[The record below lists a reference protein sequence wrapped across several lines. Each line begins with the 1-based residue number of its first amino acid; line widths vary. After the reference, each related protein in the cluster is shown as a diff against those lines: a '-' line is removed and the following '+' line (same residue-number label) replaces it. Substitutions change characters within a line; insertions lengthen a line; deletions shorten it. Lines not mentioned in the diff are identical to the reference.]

1 MSAVD
6 LLTLK
11 TYRVSWVSAD
21 DYEDIQAYAVA
32 IEGSGESTRVTFIRG
47 GIVLSA
53 LSSEIAEVRLL
64 SLDAEPMR
72 PEDPPI
78 GPDCRDGKCSSCLG
92 GPCEH
97 VCHEFGGTP

>member
-1 MSAVD
+1 MNGTEMLS
-6 LLTLK
+6 LK

-32 IEGSGESTRVTFIRG
+32 IEGSGESMRVTFLRG
-47 GIVLSA
+47 GIVLST

-64 SLDAEPMR
+64 AGGDEVPHADEPLI
-72 PEDPPI
+72 D
-78 GPDCRDGKCSSCLG
+78 PDCRDGKCSSCVG